1 MKIFRTAEVASQ
13 PGDPKTFTGD
23 VVRATLASDNSDRA
37 GTPVNVYRVEF
48 APGARTHWHTHDGP
62 QWLFVVEGRIRV
74 QKLGE
79 PATEVVAGDAVV
91 IQPGEKHWHGATPTE
106 RGVHLAVNVKA
117 TTSWLEPVTDDDYA
131 TPPRVCT

>member
-1 MKIFRTAEVASQ
+1 MKIFRAAETPSEA
-13 PGDPKTFTGD
+13 GDRKTFTGD
-23 VVRATLASDNSDRA
+23 VIRTTLAGDKA

-79 PATEVVAGDAVV
+79 PATEVVKGDAVV
-91 IQPGEKHWHGATPTE
+91 IQPGEKHWHGATPAE
-106 RGVHLAVNVKA
+106 RGTHLAVNVNTA
-117 TTSWLEPVTDDDYA
+117 TNWMEPVTDAQY
-131 TPPRVCT
+131 T

>member
-1 MKIFRTAEVASQ
+1 MKIFRAAQISSQ
-13 PGDPKTFTGD
+13 AGDVQTFTGD
-23 VVRATLASDNSDRA
+23 VVRTTLASDSA

-62 QWLFVVEGRIRV
+62 QWLFVVNGRIRI

-91 IQPGEKHWHGATPTE
+91 IQPGEKHWHGATPLS
-106 RGVHLAVNVKA
+106 RGTHLAVNVDTK
-117 TTSWLEPVTDDDYA
+117 THWLEAVTDEQYGA
-131 TPPRVCT
+131 A